1 MSISKA
7 IRDAGADIN
16 KDTER
21 LLNLSPIDDDSFVG
35 FVAGFGNMNFLPFEL
50 PVSRALVSMWQ
61 KGQNLPIQIE
71 RRLFLEHAR
80 GSTHPSLL

>member
-50 PVSRALVSMWQ
+50 PVKRHLVLLWQ
-61 KGQNLPIQIE
+61 KGQHLPIQTE